1 MYSHRRN
8 TLLSELRLQNK
19 EIYKSG
25 KGLSRF
31 KLLAEKIPKI
41 FRCNCK
47 PFWSTIF
54 MSVRKT

>member
-19 EIYKSG
+19 EIYKFG

-47 PFWSTIF
+47 PF
-54 MSVRKT
+54 